1 MSLASPSTV
10 LSHIKQL
17 STHSAVYGI
26 VGASSAGVSMILIPL
41 YGHLLTPKEFGQLQ
55 LLQLWLSLAS
65 TIAGLGLTTAYFKL
79 YHEHPSEEERQGTL
93 GIMWILVA
101 GSTSL
106 GCLLLGV
113 LSLQTLT
120 DHFSLLHDPAILSL
134 LLTSLVT
141 GVFLG
146 IPFQLLR
153 AQEHSLEYLKLGA
166 LGLIAGLLLNV
177 FFIWWLEVG
186 VKGVLAAQSLSSF
199 MMIIVAF
206 PLLYRHTRLSFSP
219 ATAKTMLRF
228 GLPLVPAALALW
240 ILEGSDRVVIERYW
254 GPAEVGIYSLAYK
267 YGIILQMA
275 LVAFQTAW
283 APQLFSL
290 SKQEGAS
297 QLISRILTYFL
308 TGMML
313 LATLLY
319 VVRKPVLSL
328 AASADF
334 AGAESV
340 VGPILLGFVFYGFYF
355 VAISGSYI
363 HGKTMSVALVVGLAA
378 GLNILLNL
386 LLIPT
391 FGGLGAA
398 WATAFSYLVLGG
410 VMYWL
415 SQQYFPM
422 SLEWK
427 PLGGASLCCLSVALV
442 TNYLP
447 TASWETWL
455 VSLALVALIPVI
467 LWHGG
472 FLTVAER
479 EHLRTYLQGRKWAG
493 DMP

>member
-1 MSLASPSTV
+1 MSVPSSYNV
-10 LSHIKQL
+10 LSNIKLL
-17 STHSAVYGI
+17 STHTGVYGV
-26 VGASSAGVSMILIPL
+26 VGASSAAVSMILIPL
-41 YGHLLTPKEFGQLQ
+41 YGHMFTPKEFGQLQ

-79 YHEHPSEEERQGTL
+79 FHEHPSEEERQGTL
-93 GIMWILVA
+93 GIVWILTA

-106 GCLLLGV
+106 VCLLLLV
-113 LSLQTLT
+113 LSLQTFT

-153 AQEHSLEYLKLGA
+153 AQEQSLKYLKLGA
-166 LGLIAGLLLNV
+166 LGLIAGLSLNV

-199 MMIIVAF
+199 MMIIFAL
-206 PLLYRHTRLSFSP
+206 PLLYRHTRLSFSSIK
-219 ATAKTMLRF
+219 AKTMLRF

-240 ILEGSDRVVIERYW
+240 ILEGSDRVVIERFW

-267 YGIILQMA
+267 YGVILQMA

-283 APQLFSL
+283 APLLFSL

-297 QLISRILTYFL
+297 QVISRILTYFL

-340 VGPILLGFVFYGFYF
+340 VGPILLGFLFYGFYF

-363 HGKTMSVALVVGLAA
+363 HGKTLSIALVVGMAA
-378 GLNILLNL
+378 GLNLILNFV
-386 LLIPT
+386 LIPK
-391 FGGLGAA
+391 FGGSGAA
-398 WATAFSYLVLGG
+398 WATAFSYLALGG
-410 VMYWL
+410 MMYWL
-415 SQQYFPM
+415 SQRYFPM
-422 SLEWK
+422 SLEWGA
-427 PLGGASLCCLSVALV
+427 LGSAAMCCATVTYLADHLSVEGWAEWLIPSALV
-442 TNYLP
+442 G
-447 TASWETWL
+447 
-455 VSLALVALIPVI
+455 LIPVI
-467 LWHGG
+467 LWFGG
-472 FLTVAER
+472 FVTRPER
-479 EHLRTYLQGRKWAG
+479 HQILAYVRGGKWAG
-493 DMP
+493 ELQ